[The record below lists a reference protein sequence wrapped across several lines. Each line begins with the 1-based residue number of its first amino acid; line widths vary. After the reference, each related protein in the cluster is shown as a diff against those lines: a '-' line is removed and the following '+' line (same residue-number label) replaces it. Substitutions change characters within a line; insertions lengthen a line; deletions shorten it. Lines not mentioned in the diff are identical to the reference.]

1 MFKSRSARTLALGA
15 VGVTVVAATAGVA
28 VAVADNVKAPYAQA
42 GATVE
47 GNGTV
52 RLAKGVEEVRR
63 LGPGDYCVTFS
74 DSGFNASK
82 VLPSVTSL
90 SRGKVVAYSWG
101 SAGTSCDVNKR
112 QARVWATDTDGKIAD
127 SWFSIVIN

>member
-1 MFKSRSARTLALGA
+1 MFKSKGSRAFALGA

-52 RLAKGVEEVRR
+52 RLAKGVDEVRR
-63 LGPGDYCVTFS
+63 LGTGDYCVTFS
-74 DSGFNASK
+74 DSEFNPSK

-90 SRGKVVAYSWG
+90 NRGKIVAYSWG
-101 SAGTSCDVNKR
+101 SAGTACDMTKR
-112 QARVWATDTDGKIAD
+112 QARVWTTDANGNVAD
-127 SWFSIVIN
+127 AWFSIVIN

>member
-1 MFKSRSARTLALGA
+1 MFKSRSARSLVLGA
-15 VGVTVVAATAGVA
+15 VGVSVLAVTAGVA

-52 RLAKGVEEVRR
+52 RLAKGVADVKR
-63 LGPGDYCVTFS
+63 LGAGEYCVTFS
-74 DSGFNASK
+74 DPDFAPNK

-101 SAGTSCDVNKR
+101 SAGTSCDMTKR
-112 QARVWATDTDGKIAD
+112 QAKVWATDTNGNVSDA
-127 SWFSIVIN
+127 WFSIVIH